1 MTERGQQKHHFIP
14 RFILRKF
21 APTEQPP
28 AGPAASPSAASR
40 RRDFLVNK
48 VDLQIPALTQRP
60 VSTEFALV
68 DMYRDPGF
76 DENPNH
82 LEEKLSRLEGRASE
96 IIAKAGRTF
105 AARGSIL
112 TLQRIEVD
120 TLRKFLFLM
129 KYRNTGMFDR
139 YNHDDA
145 RSYQA
150 DDRARMLRYMQTK
163 GFATPRDVWFDNLRQ
178 ILDLE
183 LDDAGRSWRETLRR
197 RIYPDDAAMFEHH
210 LLHSFMAFGEPD
222 DPQEEFLLTENAF
235 GIFEG
240 PCSTTV
246 DPQSGHREISVYTEF
261 HNFAPLAPRLAIIL
275 RSNLLPFPGDR
286 GLAQSLRASLVEAQR
301 AAHHHPDEA
310 GSMLLDLPIR
320 PCETSYHNPVVVV
333 VDSPAAFH
341 RNDQFR
347 FQCFRLSSAH
357 VATINS
363 LFLEEAY
370 PTASIVYHSPV
381 SLRASIERYLAD
393 EDPRL
398 KQVLDVPGDR
408 RRAYL
413 GALQK
418 VLADLG
424 GSAQCRIHPFDL
436 AVARVRVHMAMNVGL
451 LVGIQLLGSLP
462 RRSLPPVYRRLR
474 PDATLETFWYDLD
487 QARRLM
493 VLRTKID
500 RAISTSK
507 LTEGAKTLVRGRRDV
522 FFGSFPPGR
531 QWLLWKIARNMS
543 RCDVGDTLDPIP
555 ILDLNGPEDAF
566 WTLPF

>member
-1 MTERGQQKHHFIP
+1 MANMTDRGQQKHHFIP
-14 RFILRKF
+14 RFILRQF
-21 APTEQPP
+21 APREQPP

-40 RRDFLVNK
+40 CRDFLVNK

-82 LEEKLSRLEGRASE
+82 LEEKLSRVEGRASE
-96 IIAKAGRTF
+96 IIDKARRTF

-163 GFATPRDVWFDNLRQ
+163 GFTAPRDVWFDNLRQ

-183 LDDAGRSWRETLRR
+183 LDDPRRSWRETLRR

-222 DPQEEFLLTENAF
+222 DPPEEFLLTENAF

-246 DPQSGHREISVYTEF
+246 DPQSGLREVSVYTEF
-261 HNFAPLAPRLAIIL
+261 HTFAPLAPRLAIIL
-275 RSNLLPFPGDR
+275 RSHLLPFPGDQ

-301 AAHHHPDEA
+301 AAHHQPDE
-310 GSMLLDLPIR
+310 
-320 PCETSYHNPVVVV
+320 H
-333 VDSPAAFH
+333 
-341 RNDQFR
+341 
-347 FQCFRLSSAH
+347 
-357 VATINS
+357 
-363 LFLEEAY
+363 
-370 PTASIVYHSPV
+370 
-381 SLRASIERYLAD
+381 
-393 EDPRL
+393 
-398 KQVLDVPGDR
+398 
-408 RRAYL
+408 
-413 GALQK
+413 
-418 VLADLG
+418 
-424 GSAQCRIHPFDL
+424 
-436 AVARVRVHMAMNVGL
+436 
-451 LVGIQLLGSLP
+451 
-462 RRSLPPVYRRLR
+462 
-474 PDATLETFWYDLD
+474 
-487 QARRLM
+487 
-493 VLRTKID
+493 
-500 RAISTSK
+500 RAIS
-507 LTEGAKTLVRGRRDV
+507 GR
-522 FFGSFPPGR
+522 
-531 QWLLWKIARNMS
+531 
-543 RCDVGDTLDPIP
+543 
-555 ILDLNGPEDAF
+555 
-566 WTLPF
+566 